1 MSKFHINKNGVP
13 AACHAKEGNCPLG
26 GNSGSER
33 HFNSLEDAQAFVK
46 QENED
51 NYGLLPG
58 IQEEVTRFTKPN
70 PDNIKNAIEKRFP
83 GEDYTHEVFVEHYN
97 VEETDDGK
105 YKLTSIPMHAE
116 VYFED
121 EEKDA
126 EVVEFEYENT
136 KDITFD
142 SEEEVEEYVDRIHLK
157 LNGDEEDEEE
167 AKWNAI
173 LNNDEYKVDPKVAE
187 DSIRERVE
195 NAKSRM
201 ELDLKLAKELREEQ

>member
-1 MSKFHINKNGVP
+1 
-13 AACHAKEGNCPLG
+13 
-26 GNSGSER
+26 
-33 HFNSLEDAQAFVK
+33 
-46 QENED
+46 
-51 NYGLLPG
+51 
-58 IQEEVTRFTKPN
+58 
-70 PDNIKNAIEKRFP
+70 
-83 GEDYTHEVFVEHYN
+83 
-97 VEETDDGK
+97 
-105 YKLTSIPMHAE
+105 MHAE

-157 LNGDEEDEEE
+157 LNEDEEDEEE

-195 NAKSRM
+195 NAKSIM